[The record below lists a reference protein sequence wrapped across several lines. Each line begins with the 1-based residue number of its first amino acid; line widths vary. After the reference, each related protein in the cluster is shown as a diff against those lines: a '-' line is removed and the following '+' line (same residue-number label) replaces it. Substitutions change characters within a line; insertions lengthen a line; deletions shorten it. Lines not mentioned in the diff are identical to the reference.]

1 MALQDSD
8 GFIRRV
14 LSRVSGLFIRR
25 GEQSAGPLAYAET
38 AAKPV
43 TFETAMQVS
52 AFWACAR
59 LISETVSCLPLTMY
73 RLDGRSRV
81 VETEHPLYRLLQ
93 FRPNQYQ
100 NRVEFFETL
109 TLQLC
114 TAGNGYARIDRDS
127 AGRIMALTPLMAAQT
142 TPMLLS
148 DGTVTYAHQSDTG
161 VSVFSAENV
170 WHVKLFGNGIVG
182 LSPLD
187 YARNAL
193 SLAQAGEARA
203 LATFRNGSKP
213 SGLLMVDAA
222 LNKEQRAEI
231 RASFAELAEG
241 NTDSLIVLDK
251 FMQYQAVSMTPQ
263 DVELLA
269 SRRFQ
274 MEDIARFMG
283 VPSVLIN
290 DTSQTTA
297 WGTGI
302 RSIIEG
308 WYKLGLRPYL
318 ERLEMSARASLL
330 ALQDRERYE
339 LEFDFDGLLRVDAP
353 TRMDGYQKAINSG
366 QLTPNEARMEEGRAP
381 LTGGDVLLVQG
392 ATVPLTMAG
401 REQPQQRRSDAPDVS
416 VTVNAPEQRSSP
428 VVAPAPAP
436 SVHVDGPQI
445 SVAAAESALPRE
457 RFRRVIARDA
467 HGVPTKA
474 IELYGTITEVIAADE
489 NGVPAMTVARPATAD
504 DMRGVAGAL

>member
-1 MALQDSD
+1 MALQDTD

-14 LSRVSGLFIRR
+14 LSRVSGMFVRR
-25 GEQSAGPLAYAET
+25 GEQSAGPVAYAES

-43 TFETAMQVS
+43 TFDTAMQVS

-59 LISETVSCLPLTMY
+59 LISETVAGLPLTMY
-73 RLDGRSRV
+73 RVGGATRV
-81 VETEHPLYRLLQ
+81 AESEHALIRLLQ
-93 FRPNQYQ
+93 YRPNQYQ

-114 TAGNGYARIDRDS
+114 TAGNAYARIVRDA
-127 AGRIMALTPLMAAQT
+127 AGRIGSLTPMMAAQT
-142 TPMLLS
+142 TPTLLA
-148 DGTVTYAHQSDTG
+148 DGSVVYMHQSDDG
-161 VSVFSAENV
+161 VAVLASENV
-170 WHVKLFGNGIVG
+170 WHVKLFGNGIIG

-193 SLAQAGEARA
+193 SLVQAGESRA
-203 LATFRNGSKP
+203 MATFRNGAKP

-222 LNKEQRAEI
+222 LNKQQRAEI
-231 RASFAELAEG
+231 RASFADLAEG

-251 FMQYQAVSMTPQ
+251 FMKYQAVSMTPH

-290 DTSQTTA
+290 DSSQATA

-302 RSIIEG
+302 RAIIEG

-318 ERLEMSARASLL
+318 ERFEASARTSLL
-330 ALQDRERYE
+330 STQDREKFE

-366 QLTPNEARMEEGRAP
+366 QMTPNEARMEEGRAP
-381 LTGGDVLLVQG
+381 LAGGDALLIQG

-401 REQPQQRRSDAPDVS
+401 QVGQIPVKSDDERRDVNVVLNSAPIS
-416 VTVNAPEQRSSP
+416 LTMPEVKASP
-428 VVAPAPAP
+428 V
-436 SVHVDGPQI
+436 SVHVEAAVPPSPDPLSG
-445 SVAAAESALPRE
+445 SVVRE
-457 RFRRVIARDA
+457 VLERDEN
-467 HGVPTKA
+467 GTPMKTITRNVVDR
-474 IELYGTITEVIAADE
+474 TITEVVEWDDY
-489 NGVPAMTVARPATAD
+489 GVPVRTETRPA
-504 DMRGVAGAL
+504 GG

>member
-73 RLDGRSRV
+73 RLDGRSRQ
-81 VETEHPLYRLLQ
+81 VETAHPLYRLLQ

-142 TPMLLS
+142 TPMLLA

-161 VSVFSAENV
+161 VSVFAAENV

-213 SGLLMVDAA
+213 SGLLMVDAS
-222 LNKEQRAEI
+222 LNKQQRAEI
-231 RASFAELAEG
+231 RESFAELAEG
-241 NTDSLIVLDK
+241 NSDSLIVLDK
-251 FMQYQAVSMTPQ
+251 FMKYQAVSMTPQ

-290 DTSQTTA
+290 DSSQTTA

-330 ALQDRERYE
+330 VPRDREMYE

-366 QLTPNEARMEEGRAP
+366 QLTPNEARMEEGRPP
-381 LTGGDVLLVQG
+381 LAGGDVLLIQG

-401 REQPQQRRSDAPDVS
+401 QVGQIPVKSDDERRDVNVVLNSAPIS
-416 VTVNAPEQRSSP
+416 LTMPEVKASP
-428 VVAPAPAP
+428 V
-436 SVHVDGPQI
+436 SVHVE
-445 SVAAAESALPRE
+445 AAVPPSPDPLSGSIVRE
-457 RFRRVIARDA
+457 VLERDE
-467 HGVPTKA
+467 HGTPMKTITRNVVDRS
-474 IELYGTITEVIAADE
+474 ITEVVEWDDY
-489 NGVPAMTVARPATAD
+489 GVPVRIETRPA
-504 DMRGVAGAL
+504 GG